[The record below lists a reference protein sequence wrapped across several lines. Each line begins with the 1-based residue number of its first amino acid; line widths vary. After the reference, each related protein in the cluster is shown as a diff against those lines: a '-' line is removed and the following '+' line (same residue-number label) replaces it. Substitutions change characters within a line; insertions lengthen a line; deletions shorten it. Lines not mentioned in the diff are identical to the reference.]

1 MADDVPSKF
10 RTRVVRTEQLAPHM
24 VRVVVGGE
32 ELRRFPD
39 TGFTDRYVKLIFP
52 RPGVEIAEDAEL
64 WSLPPEQRPVF
75 RTYTVR
81 DLDLELLELTIDFV
95 LHGDEGIAGPWAA
108 AAQPGDELL
117 LSGPGGAYFPR
128 ADVDQHLLVGDDAA
142 LPAIAAAL
150 EALPP
155 GAAAVVLVEVDDA
168 HGELALAG
176 GAGVELRWLHR
187 SATADPDALLAAVR
201 GLELVEGRVQ
211 AFVHGELHAVRAIKR
226 HLVDD
231 RGLEAELLS
240 ASGYWRRGKTED
252 GFQAEKREL
261 AQLDRAG

>member
-1 MADDVPSKF
+1 MADAPSKY
-10 RTRVVRTEQLAPHM
+10 RTTVVRTERLTPHM
-24 VRVVVGGE
+24 VRVVVGGD
-32 ELRRFPD
+32 ELALFPD

-52 RPGVEIAEDAEL
+52 RPGVELAEDAEL

-81 DLDLELLELTIDFV
+81 DLDPERHELTIDFV
-95 LHGDEGIAGPWAA
+95 LHGDDGIAGPWAA
-108 AAQPGDELL
+108 AAVPGDELL
-117 LSGPGGAYFPR
+117 MSGPGGAYVPLP
-128 ADVDQHLLVGDDAA
+128 DVDQHLLVGDEAA

-150 EALPP
+150 EVLPA

-168 HGELALAG
+168 HGEIPLTTG
-176 GAGVELRWLHR
+176 EGVELRWLHR
-187 SATADPDALLAAVR
+187 TTAAEPEPLLAAVR
-201 GLELVEGRVQ
+201 DLQLADGRVQ
-211 AFVHGELHAVRAIKR
+211 AFVHGELLSVRAIKR

-231 RGLEAELLS
+231 RGIAKELLS

-261 AQLDRAG
+261 AKLDQAG